1 MPVPNTFANATGT
14 IPLSQL
20 DNNFATAITVG
31 NTAVQLGNTITT
43 INNVTLP
50 NVTITSGNITNVT
63 VITTGNGT
71 VSAPAHSFGSAAGS
85 GMYLSGANAVTLTT
99 GGANAVTI
107 DSSQNVGIGTTS
119 PAVKLDVNGQVNDS
133 KGDVRSIPQNSQTGA
148 YVLVA
153 ADNGKHISITT
164 GGVTVPNGVFTTG
177 QVVSIFNNST
187 SNQTITQATSV
198 TLRQAGT
205 ANTGNRTLAQYGLAT
220 ILCTS
225 ANNFVITGSG
235 VS

>member
-1 MPVPNTFANATGT
+1 MPVPNTFANATST

-20 DNNFATAITVG
+20 DNNFATAITLG
-31 NTAVQLGNTITT
+31 NTAIQLGNTVTT
-43 INNVTLP
+43 LNNMTMANISV
-50 NVTITSGNITNVT
+50 TSGNVTNVT
-63 VITTGNGT
+63 VVTTANGT
-71 VSAPAHSFGSAAGS
+71 VSAPAHSFGNSTGTGLYLAA
-85 GMYLSGANAVTLTT
+85 ANTVVLAA
-99 GGANAVTI
+99 GGANVITSDNTGNVTVAN
-107 DSSQNVGIGTTS
+107 Q
-119 PAVKLDVNGQVNDS
+119 LNDG

>member
-1 MPVPNTFANATGT
+1 MAVPYTFANATAA

-20 DNNFATAITVG
+20 DSNFSTAITIG

-43 INNVTLP
+43 VNNLTL
-50 NVTITSGNITNVT
+50 VNVT
-63 VITTGNGT
+63 VSSGNVTATT
-71 VSAPAHSFGSAAGS
+71 VSDAIG
-85 GMYLSGANAVTLTT
+85 
-99 GGANAVTI
+99 
-107 DSSQNVGIGTTS
+107 NVR
-119 PAVKLDVNGQVNDS
+119 DV
-133 KGDVRSIPQNSQTGA
+133 PQNAQTSA

-153 ADNGKHISITT
+153 SDAGKHISITT

-177 QVVSIFNNST
+177 QTVTIFNNSA

-198 TLRQAGT
+198 TLRQVGT

-225 ANNFVITGSG
+225 ANNFVITGG
-235 VS
+235 GLT